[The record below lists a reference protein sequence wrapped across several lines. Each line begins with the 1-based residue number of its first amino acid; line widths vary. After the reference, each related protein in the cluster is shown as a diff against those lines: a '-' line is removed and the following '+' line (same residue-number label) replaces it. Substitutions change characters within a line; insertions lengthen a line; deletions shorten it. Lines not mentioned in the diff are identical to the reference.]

1 MAIAAPGP
9 TPNPG
14 RPDGQALTPSQLMP
28 RRNPGLVRRI
38 AELVLRAVPQTGP
51 QPEDQNTTQTG
62 IVSEGLVSLYDR
74 QFKFDV
80 TRRATYKDVEE
91 IDQASEEASIALDT
105 ITNNVTTS
113 DDGVQMSFQ
122 VFSRNPKVMEVI
134 EKVVTTCKLHQS
146 VRAMVR
152 NLIKYGD
159 MFAEVVINLRGEV
172 VAVKQLPPI
181 TMFRNE
187 DLTGN
192 LLLGEPRYDK
202 ESGKV
207 KNGSEECAFEQK
219 AEATGQMLATFWPWQ
234 IIHMRLNHDGFS
246 PYGKSHLR
254 VARITY
260 KKLKA
265 LEESLIVGRLTRDIL
280 KLVFYV
286 DTTGLSPDQ
295 RRRALQDF
303 QFSVMQRMH
312 VDGRR
317 ENPFSVMTDFFVS
330 SGWIKMGQQ
339 VQPMQTKVDII
350 DPKNVGI
357 HDITDIEYLHR
368 KFTAALRVPRAHL
381 GFEKDV
387 NSKSTLTIQDV
398 QYVRFLR
405 DIQQVVGHGLE
416 QLFDTA
422 LILADIDPES
432 EEYVISWP
440 ALSAVDQMNA
450 AQSELWRAQSHAI
463 YANPPFDSIDGRWVQ
478 QHIFNMSDEEMD
490 EVDTRVAAYKATQ
503 DQMQLQKQQA
513 MASIAPTPGPPAPG
527 KPVKPKGAIS
537 TAGKAPKDQGQGKA
551 LPNPTGYKRK
561 TSDKSTQSRYTAHN
575 IGDIDVPPMPGSVS
589 SEYKQAALVQALY
602 ETTDELDKNLLR
614 LSDKLQDTNGHDN
627 GHNSSS

>member
-1 MAIAAPGP
+1 MALAPPG
-9 TPNPG
+9 TDRPNPFLS
-14 RPDGQALTPSQLMP
+14 PADLMP
-28 RRNPGLVRRI
+28 KRNQGLVRRI
-38 AELVLRAVPQTGP
+38 SRLFFRAQPYTGP

-62 IVSEGLVSLYDR
+62 VVSEGLVSLYDR

-105 ITNNVTTS
+105 IANNVTTS

-122 VFSRNPKVMEVI
+122 VFSRDAKVQGLIEDVI
-134 EKVVTTCKLHQS
+134 ATCKLHQKI
-146 VRAMVR
+146 RPMVR
-152 NLIKYGD
+152 NLVKYGD
-159 MFAEVVINLRGEV
+159 MFAEIVINQQGEV
-172 VAVKQLPPI
+172 VDIKQLPPI

-202 ESGKV
+202 KSGKPIS
-207 KNGSEECAFEQK
+207 GSEECAFEQK
-219 AEATGQMLATFWPWQ
+219 AEATGALLAVFWPWQ
-234 IIHMRLNHDGFS
+234 IIHSRWAHDGFS
-246 PYGKSHLR
+246 PYGKSYLR

-280 KLVFYV
+280 KLIFYV
-286 DTTGLSPDQ
+286 DTTGLSVDQ
-295 RRRALQDF
+295 RRRALQEF
-303 QFSVMQRMH
+303 QQSVMQRVH

-330 SGWIKMGQQ
+330 AGWIKLGQQ

-368 KFTAALRVPRAHL
+368 KFTATLRVPRAHL

-387 NSKSTLTIQDV
+387 NAKATLTIQDV

-405 DIQQVVGHGLE
+405 DIQQTVGHGLE

-422 LILADIDPES
+422 LILAGVDPEQAD
-432 EEYVISWP
+432 YVVSWP

-450 AQSELWRAQSHAI
+450 AQSELWRAQAHAI
-463 YANPPFDSIDGRWVQ
+463 YANPPFDAIDGKYVQ
-478 QHIFNMSDEEMD
+478 QHVFNMSDEEID
-490 EVDTRVAAYKATQ
+490 EVNERI
-503 DQMQLQKQQA
+503 DQYQAEQQA
-513 MASIAPTPGPPAPG
+513 QALQNQQQQMNINVQQQQKLATI
-527 KPVKPKGAIS
+527 K

-551 LPNPTGYKRK
+551 LPNPTGYKRTK
-561 TSDKSTQSRYTAHN
+561 QDQSTGSRYSRH
-575 IGDIDVPPMPGSVS
+575 GPGEDDMPPTPNPDSVKSVTSEVKLLGALLSQKVEDLMEVDLSRLANRFQSAMNGSS
-589 SEYKQAALVQALY
+589 
-602 ETTDELDKNLLR
+602 
-614 LSDKLQDTNGHDN
+614 NGHPNND
-627 GHNSSS
+627 